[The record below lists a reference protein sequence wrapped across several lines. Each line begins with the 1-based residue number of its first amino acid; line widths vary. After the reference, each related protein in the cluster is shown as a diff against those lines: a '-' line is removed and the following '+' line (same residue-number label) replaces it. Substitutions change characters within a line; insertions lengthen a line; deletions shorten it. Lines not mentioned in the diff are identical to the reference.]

1 MTRVA
6 DQTIAPKP
14 SFADRP
20 VDRVSLLFEGSRR
33 RTHEIVTP
41 EGVALRVDVAERSE
55 RLGAFLLD
63 LMFWMFGTVVIFV
76 GLILTV
82 LAHHGKDLG
91 DDDGIAATIVLFLAF
106 LLRNLYFMHFE
117 LAWRGRTPGKRIMG
131 LRVIDRAGGPL
142 TASAIV
148 ARNITREVEVF
159 LPAEVLLS
167 LAATSGVGAWSQL
180 ATFGWIVA
188 IGALPFFNREHLRA
202 GDLIAGTL
210 VIAMPK
216 RALAPDL
223 TETVA
228 AYAFTPQQL
237 RAYGNFELQVLEE
250 LLRQPPSAETRKLH
264 AEITAKICGR
274 IGWETPI
281 PSEDDERFLR
291 AFYTA
296 ERADLEREQL
306 FGRGRADKNAVPGR

>member
-1 MTRVA
+1 M
-6 DQTIAPKP
+6 P
-14 SFADRP
+14 P

-41 EGVALRVDVAERSE
+41 EGVALRVEVAERSE
-55 RLGAFLLD
+55 RFGAFLLD
-63 LMFWMFGTVVIFV
+63 LLFWMLGTVVIFL
-76 GLILTV
+76 GLILAG
-82 LAHHGKDLG
+82 LANHGKDLG
-91 DDDGIAATIVLFLAF
+91 DDGDVAATIVLFLAF
-106 LLRNLYFMHFE
+106 LFRNLYFMHFE

-131 LRVIDRAGGPL
+131 LRVIDRAGGAL

-148 ARNITREVEVF
+148 ARNITREVEFF

-167 LAATSGVGAWSQL
+167 LAATSGVGAWAQL
-180 ATFGWIVA
+180 ATFGWVVA

-216 RALAPDL
+216 RVLAPDL
-223 TETVA
+223 TERAA

-237 RAYGNFELQVLEE
+237 RTYGTFELQVLEE
-250 LLRQPPSAETRKLH
+250 LLRQPDTADTRRMH
-264 AEITAKICGR
+264 AEIVAKICGR
-274 IGWETPI
+274 IGWTTPI
-281 PSEDDERFLR
+281 PAGDDERFLR

-306 FGRGRADKNAVPGR
+306 FGRGRADKNAATGR